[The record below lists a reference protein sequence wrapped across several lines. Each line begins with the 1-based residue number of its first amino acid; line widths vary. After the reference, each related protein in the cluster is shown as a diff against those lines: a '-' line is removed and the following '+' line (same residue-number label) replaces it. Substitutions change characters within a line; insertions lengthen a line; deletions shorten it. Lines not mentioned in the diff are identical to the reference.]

1 MHSILGLAE
10 FARDKRFYRP
20 YDGQFDVAVYV
31 RRYAKARD
39 DAWRMHQM
47 SGCSCTEILYVQGK
61 ALVFVI

>member
-1 MHSILGLAE
+1 MHSLVGLAE
-10 FARDKRFYRP
+10 FARDKRVLP
-20 YDGQFDVAVYV
+20 SYDGQFDVAVCV
-31 RRYAKARD
+31 RRYAKACD